1 MAELHSGCCC
11 LRRMRTIATG
21 SVWGAGRG
29 EGGTQ
34 AHLLQGAQSQMGA
47 WLPQEGL
54 GDHALHGGPCVFVP
68 LSVPLLASKLVL
80 KLF

>member
-1 MAELHSGCCC
+1 
-11 LRRMRTIATG
+11 MRTIATDQ
-21 SVWGAGRG
+21 SG
-29 EGGTQ
+29 EQEGVKEVPGCWN

-54 GDHALHGGPCVFVP
+54 GDHTLHGGPCVFVP